1 MKKVVA
7 ILLVAVCLV
16 GAMLGYAVVSVN
28 EKGVAVA
35 NFVYADKNV
44 SEEISKEDLETIDK
58 IFSGKIINP
67 FVLPACGFDDNI
79 SIVADGKTFCPANDD
94 CAIVYYKEKD
104 ILISVR
110 MSRLSS
116 EHCLKNTD
124 LSFLVF
130 RWHYEI
136 R

>member
-44 SEEISKEDLETIDK
+44 SEEISKEDLEKIDE

-67 FVLPACGFDDNI
+67 FVLPSCGFDDNI

-94 CAIVYYKEKD
+94 CAIVYYKERKGYFN
-104 ILISVR
+104 LSENEQA
-110 MSRLSS
+110 RLRALL
-116 EHCLKNTD
+116 EKYGFEFPC
-124 LSFLVF
+124 V
-130 RWHYEI
+130 
-136 R
+136 

>member
-44 SEEISKEDLETIDK
+44 SEKISKEDLETIDE

-67 FVLPACGFDDNI
+67 FVLPSCGFDDNI

-94 CAIVYYKEKD
+94 CAIVYYKERKGYFN
-104 ILISVR
+104 LSENEQA
-110 MSRLSS
+110 RLRALL
-116 EHCLKNTD
+116 EKYGFEFPC
-124 LSFLVF
+124 V
-130 RWHYEI
+130 
-136 R
+136 

>member
-44 SEEISKEDLETIDK
+44 SEKISKEDLETIDE

-94 CAIVYYKEKD
+94 CAIVYYKERKGYFN
-104 ILISVR
+104 LSENEQA
-110 MSRLSS
+110 RLRALL
-116 EHCLKNTD
+116 EKYGFEFPC
-124 LSFLVF
+124 V
-130 RWHYEI
+130 
-136 R
+136 

>member
-67 FVLPACGFDDNI
+67 FVLPSCGFDDNI

-94 CAIVYYKEKD
+94 CAIVYYKERKGYFN
-104 ILISVR
+104 LSENEQT
-110 MSRLSS
+110 RLRALL
-116 EHCLKNTD
+116 EKYGFEFPC
-124 LSFLVF
+124 V
-130 RWHYEI
+130 
-136 R
+136 

>member
-16 GAMLGYAVVSVN
+16 GAALGYAVVSVN

-44 SEEISKEDLETIDK
+44 SEEISKEDLETIDE

-67 FVLPACGFDDNI
+67 FVLPSCGFDDNI
-79 SIVADGKTFCPANDD
+79 SIVADGKTFCPANDY
-94 CAIVYYKEKD
+94 CAIIYYKERKGYFN
-104 ILISVR
+104 LSENEQA
-110 MSRLSS
+110 RLRALL
-116 EHCLKNTD
+116 EKYGFEFPC
-124 LSFLVF
+124 V
-130 RWHYEI
+130 
-136 R
+136 

>member
-67 FVLPACGFDDNI
+67 FVLPSCGFDDNI

-94 CAIVYYKEKD
+94 CAIVYYKERKGYFN
-104 ILISVR
+104 LSENEQA
-110 MSRLSS
+110 RLRALL
-116 EHCLKNTD
+116 EKYGFEFPC
-124 LSFLVF
+124 V
-130 RWHYEI
+130 
-136 R
+136 

>member
-7 ILLVAVCLV
+7 ILLVAVCMV
-16 GAMLGYAVVSVN
+16 GTVLGYAVVSVN
-28 EKGVAVA
+28 EKGSAVA

-67 FVLPACGFDDNI
+67 FVLPSCGFDDNI

-94 CAIVYYKEKD
+94 CAIVYYKERKGYFN
-104 ILISVR
+104 LSENEQA
-110 MSRLSS
+110 RLRALL
-116 EHCLKNTD
+116 EKYGFEFPC
-124 LSFLVF
+124 V
-130 RWHYEI
+130 
-136 R
+136 

>member
-16 GAMLGYAVVSVN
+16 GVTLGYAVVSVD
-28 EKGVAVA
+28 EKGSAVA

-44 SEEISKEDLETIDK
+44 SEEISKEDLETIDE

-94 CAIVYYKEKD
+94 CAIVYYKERKGYFN
-104 ILISVR
+104 LSENEQA
-110 MSRLSS
+110 RLRALL
-116 EHCLKNTD
+116 EKYGFEFPC
-124 LSFLVF
+124 V
-130 RWHYEI
+130 
-136 R
+136 

>member
-16 GAMLGYAVVSVN
+16 GTVLGYAVVSVD

-44 SEEISKEDLETIDK
+44 SEEISKEDLETIDE

-67 FVLPACGFDDNI
+67 FVLPSCGFDDNI

-94 CAIVYYKEKD
+94 CAIVYYKERKGYFN
-104 ILISVR
+104 LSENEQA
-110 MSRLSS
+110 RLRALL
-116 EHCLKNTD
+116 EKYGFEFPC
-124 LSFLVF
+124 V
-130 RWHYEI
+130 
-136 R
+136 

>member
-16 GAMLGYAVVSVN
+16 GAMLGYAVVSVK
-28 EKGVAVA
+28 EKGVADA

-44 SEEISKEDLETIDK
+44 SEKISKEDLETIDE

-67 FVLPACGFDDNI
+67 FVLPSCGFDDNI

-94 CAIVYYKEKD
+94 CAIVYYKERKGYFN
-104 ILISVR
+104 LSENEQA
-110 MSRLSS
+110 RLRALL
-116 EHCLKNTD
+116 EKYGFEFPC
-124 LSFLVF
+124 V
-130 RWHYEI
+130 
-136 R
+136 

>member
-28 EKGVAVA
+28 EQGVAVA

-44 SEEISKEDLETIDK
+44 SEEISKEDFETIDK
-58 IFSGKIINP
+58 IFSGQIINP
-67 FVLPACGFDDNI
+67 FVLPSCGFDDNI

-94 CAIVYYKEKD
+94 CAIVYYKERKGYFN
-104 ILISVR
+104 
-110 MSRLSS
+110 LS
-116 EHCLKNTD
+116 ENEQAQ
-124 LSFLVF
+124 F
-130 RWHYEI
+130 RALLEKYGFEFPCV
-136 R
+136 

>member
-44 SEEISKEDLETIDK
+44 SEEISKEDLETIDE

-67 FVLPACGFDDNI
+67 FVLPSCGFDDNI

-94 CAIVYYKEKD
+94 CAIVYYKERKGYFN
-104 ILISVR
+104 LSENEQA
-110 MSRLSS
+110 RLRALL
-116 EHCLKNTD
+116 EKYGFEFPC
-124 LSFLVF
+124 V
-130 RWHYEI
+130 
-136 R
+136 

>member
-16 GAMLGYAVVSVN
+16 GATLGYAVVSVD
-28 EKGVAVA
+28 EKGSAVA

-44 SEEISKEDLETIDK
+44 SEEISKEDLETIDE

-94 CAIVYYKEKD
+94 CAIVYYKERKGYFN
-104 ILISVR
+104 LSENEQA
-110 MSRLSS
+110 RLRALL
-116 EHCLKNTD
+116 EKYGFEFPC
-124 LSFLVF
+124 V
-130 RWHYEI
+130 
-136 R
+136 

>member
-44 SEEISKEDLETIDK
+44 SEEISKEDLETIDE

-94 CAIVYYKEKD
+94 CAIVYYKERKGYFN
-104 ILISVR
+104 LSENEQA
-110 MSRLSS
+110 RLR
-116 EHCLKNTD
+116 ELLEKYGFEFPC
-124 LSFLVF
+124 V
-130 RWHYEI
+130 
-136 R
+136 

>member
-16 GAMLGYAVVSVN
+16 GAMLGYAVVSVD
-28 EKGVAVA
+28 EKGSAVA

-44 SEEISKEDLETIDK
+44 SEKISKEDLETIDE

-67 FVLPACGFDDNI
+67 FVLPSCGFDDNI

-94 CAIVYYKEKD
+94 CAIVYYKERKGYFN
-104 ILISVR
+104 LSENEQA
-110 MSRLSS
+110 RLRALL
-116 EHCLKNTD
+116 EKYGFEFPC
-124 LSFLVF
+124 V
-130 RWHYEI
+130 
-136 R
+136 

>member
-44 SEEISKEDLETIDK
+44 SEKISKEDLETIDE

-67 FVLPACGFDDNI
+67 FVLPSCGFDDNI
-79 SIVADGKTFCPANDD
+79 SIVADGKTFWPANDD
-94 CAIVYYKEKD
+94 CAIVYYKERKGYFN
-104 ILISVR
+104 LSENEQA
-110 MSRLSS
+110 RLRALL
-116 EHCLKNTD
+116 EKYGFEFPC
-124 LSFLVF
+124 V
-130 RWHYEI
+130 
-136 R
+136 